1 MFISKKHL
9 SRRTVLRGLGVS
21 IALPLLD
28 AMVPAATAVASTAA
42 AARPRLGFFYLPHG
56 FIMDRFT
63 PAATG
68 REFELSPI
76 LEALA
81 PFKSHLTIV
90 SGLDN
95 KPASSSAVH
104 AITPG
109 TWLSAVPPAKS
120 HAPRGG
126 VSIDQIAA
134 REIGGDTKLP
144 SLEVATEP
152 KGGSAACDGTYGC
165 NFGNTI
171 SFRTETN
178 PLPMEYNPRKLF
190 RKLFGQGES
199 REERAAIAE
208 DYRSVLDMV
217 MAESVVLKRR
227 LGAHDR
233 SVLDSYLESVREI
246 ERRVQ
251 MAEAGDLSRLSL
263 PTLPAGVPDF
273 DARLRLMFDMIAIAY
288 QADITRIATFMMAAE
303 VSNQAYT
310 HLGIP
315 DAFHPLSHHNN
326 DARQIEKL
334 VKLQQYHTTV
344 FAGFLKKLAAMP
356 AGEGSMLDN
365 AILLYGSNMS
375 DGNRHNN
382 FPLPAAV
389 IGRAGGR
396 IKGGQHL
403 RYPDRTPHA
412 NLLATLL
419 DRAGVSVERVGD
431 STGTFAEV

>member
-1 MFISKKHL
+1 MFITRKHL
-9 SRRTVLRGLGVS
+9 SRRTLLRAAGASV
-21 IALPLLD
+21 ALPLLE
-28 AMVPAATAVASTAA
+28 AMIPAATALANTAA
-42 AARPRLGFFYLPHG
+42 APKPKLGFFYLPHG

-68 REFELSPI
+68 REFALTPI
-76 LEALA
+76 LETLA
-81 PFKSHLTIV
+81 PFRSHLTIV

-109 TWLSAVPPAKS
+109 TWLSAVPPRKS
-120 HAPRGG
+120 HAPHGG
-126 VSIDQIAA
+126 ISIDQIAA
-134 REIGGDTKLP
+134 RRIGQDTTLP

-171 SFRTETN
+171 SFRTENN

-190 RKLFGQGES
+190 RKLFGQGDS
-199 REERAAIAE
+199 PAERAAIAS

-217 MAESVVLKRR
+217 MQETASLKAR
-227 LGAHDR
+227 LGARDQA
-233 SVLDSYLESVREI
+233 VLDSYLESVREI
-246 ERRVQ
+246 ERRVHK
-251 MAEAGDLSRLSL
+251 AEEGDVSQLSL
-263 PTLPAGVPDF
+263 PTLPAGMPDF
-273 DARLRLMFDMIAIAY
+273 DARVKLMFDMIALAY
-288 QADITRIATFMMAAE
+288 QANLTRVVTYMMAAE

-310 HLGIP
+310 HLDIP

-326 DARQIEKL
+326 DPRQITKL
-334 VKLQQYHTTV
+334 VKLQQYHTSV
-344 FAGFLKKLAAMP
+344 FAGFLKKLAATP
-356 AGEGSMLDN
+356 DGEGTMLDN

-389 IGRAGGR
+389 LGRGCGR
-396 IKGGQHL
+396 IKGNQHL
-403 RYPDRTPHA
+403 KYPDRTPHA
-412 NLLATLL
+412 NLLLTLL
-419 DRAGVSVERVGD
+419 DRAGVRIERVGD
-431 STGTFAEV
+431 STGQFPEV